1 MRILALSAV
10 LWLALA
16 SPGEAAQTGK
26 DLKAICEDQ
35 TPNLQGV
42 CVGYILGI
50 ADIMTQFS
58 HDGGYFLGFRAC
70 MPEISVVQAQGVPP
84 LVRERG
90 QRRIVVLMVQENVGM
105 HVERRRIHVRSRAL
119 AALRKDVH
127 PTLRERLALPHDEHQ
142 RDHREQEEQPRVGDE
157 VEESLYRFHGS

>member
-70 MPEISVVQAQGVPP
+70 MPEISVVQAQGV
-84 LVRERG
+84 
-90 QRRIVVLMVQENVGM
+90 VVKFLNSHPDRLDRAGFSL
-105 HVERRRIHVRSRAL
+105 IARAL
-119 AALRKDVH
+119 AEAY
-127 PTLRERLALPHDEHQ
+127 PCQ
-142 RDHREQEEQPRVGDE
+142 
-157 VEESLYRFHGS
+157 